1 MHCLCII
8 NITDNWIDVV
18 NEKKETDKNGER
30 GGSGRCVCIEV
41 RGWVGIGTQAEK
53 RVGLRRGLL
62 TVGVVATGFGGDS
75 DGSGG
80 GKKGARRRSNWIEA
94 IYGHYYY

>member
-1 MHCLCII
+1 MY
-8 NITDNWIDVV
+8 
-18 NEKKETDKNGER
+18 R
-30 GGSGRCVCIEV
+30 GLG
-41 RGWVGIGTQAEK
+41 VGIGTQAEK

-75 DGSGG
+75 DGGGGGGGG
-80 GKKGARRRSNWIEA
+80 GKKGARRRRRSDWIEA